1 MTNKDE
7 KINEKITEKAYENA
21 KEKAEEILKD
31 KGKTENLLDKA
42 IKKLNQD
49 GAFEGLSSIPYLIEM
64 IKSYINGEYKEI
76 PVETLVAVV
85 GAIVYWVSPV
95 DVIPDV
101 IPGVGYVDDA
111 LVVAYCLK
119 AIKTDLDDYKK
130 WYSENKQ

>member
-1 MTNKDE
+1 
-7 KINEKITEKAYENA
+7 
-21 KEKAEEILKD
+21 
-31 KGKTENLLDKA
+31 
-42 IKKLNQD
+42 
-49 GAFEGLSSIPYLIEM
+49 M

-76 PVETLVAVV
+76 PVGTLVAVV